1 MRKLISTLAVCFVA
15 LTQSLSAD
23 SCCGLDLGLQDT
35 VIGFGVGY
43 RHDCLEFR
51 SKVGFDDSSSNL
63 SSSSFNGDEIKE
75 TDKFEGL
82 NMWQISAGARA
93 TFCQGI
99 YVRADADYAQIVDG
113 KQKVSFKFEPG
124 SVIPGAAS
132 ASCSDRLGIHAKA
145 DRGYAYDL
153 SAGIGYEFSF
163 CCDQFVVA
171 PVVGYSYNVQHIR
184 SKRFKLGSGSDSSWS
199 SSSSSSVVFVESS
212 DSSSS
217 SSDFGS
223 SSSSFYSSSSGSG
236 SCSNG
241 IKNTVNARWQGP
253 WLGVDFVYNVDCD
266 WNLYGSFQW
275 HWASQ
280 HTHYKTRIDLDF
292 DSSSSTGDFNSKY
305 RVHANGPWF
314 TLGTLYRFD
323 ECWSAGL
330 EATYLT
336 MHSSKGDNEKSSGV
350 RLDSVR
356 WNSFR
361 LQGIVA
367 YHF

>member
-1 MRKLISTLAVCFVA
+1 MRKLISTLAVCFIA
-15 LTQSLSAD
+15 LSQTLAAD
-23 SCCGLDLGLQDT
+23 LCCGTGLGLGLEDT
-35 VIGFGVGY
+35 VLGFGVGY

-51 SKVGFDDSSSNL
+51 SKIGFDDSSCSE
-63 SSSSFNGDEIKE
+63 SFSNGDEIKE
-75 TDKFEGL
+75 KDKFDGL

-93 TFCQGI
+93 TFCGGI
-99 YVRADADYAQIVDG
+99 YVRADADYAQIVSG
-113 KQKVSFKFEPG
+113 RQRVSFKFEPG
-124 SVIPGAAS
+124 SVVDGNRRF
-132 ASCSDRLGIHAKA
+132 SCDDELKLHAKA

-184 SKRFKLGSGSDSSWS
+184 SKDFRLGSGSSGSSSSFSSSSSEIFVES
-199 SSSSSSVVFVESS
+199 SSSSSSSS
-212 DSSSS
+212 F
-217 SSDFGS
+217 SDFS
-223 SSSSFYSSSSGSG
+223 SSSSFSDSY

-241 IKNTVNARWQGP
+241 VRNTVNARWQGP
-253 WLGVDFVYNVDCD
+253 WLGVDFLYNVDCD

-280 HTHYKTRIDLDF
+280 HTNYKTRIDLDF
-292 DSSSSTGDFNSKY
+292 DSSSSTGDFSSRY

-336 MHSSKGDNEKSSGV
+336 MRSTKSDNEKSSGV
-350 RLDSVR
+350 KLTRVTWD
-356 WNSFR
+356 SFR
-361 LQGIVA
+361 IQGLVA